1 VAELLRSPPPPDRRR
16 CEAEQQLL
24 SSAFAS
30 ASHCWR
36 EETMDCSS
44 ATVDRRQMEVC
55 LSILPLIV
63 GLSLRCII
71 VAISL
76 LHGVHNLEFWIRFFL
91 SI

>member
-1 VAELLRSPPPPDRRR
+1 
-16 CEAEQQLL
+16 
-24 SSAFAS
+24 
-30 ASHCWR
+30 
-36 EETMDCSS
+36 MDCSS